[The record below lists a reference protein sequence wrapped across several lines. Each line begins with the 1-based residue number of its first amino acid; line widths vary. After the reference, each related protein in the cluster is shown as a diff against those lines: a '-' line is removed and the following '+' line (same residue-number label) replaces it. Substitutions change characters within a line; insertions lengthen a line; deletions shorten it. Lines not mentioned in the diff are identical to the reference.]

1 MGYPESSKRR
11 EPRSAVQ
18 SQQLEALVGERGRGG
33 EDRKAATHDE
43 LASLGAITIQSVQ
56 ISAAPTAA
64 DYNKIV
70 ADITALAA
78 VLNKAGARFNGL

>member
-1 MGYPESSKRR
+1 MGYPVNNKRR
-11 EPRSAVQ
+11 EPRDMVQ
-18 SQQLEALVGERGRGG
+18 SQQLQTLVGERGRNG
-33 EDRKAATHDE
+33 DDLKAATHDE
-43 LASLGAITIQSVQ
+43 LASLGAITIQSVA
-56 ISAAPTAA
+56 ITTAPTAA